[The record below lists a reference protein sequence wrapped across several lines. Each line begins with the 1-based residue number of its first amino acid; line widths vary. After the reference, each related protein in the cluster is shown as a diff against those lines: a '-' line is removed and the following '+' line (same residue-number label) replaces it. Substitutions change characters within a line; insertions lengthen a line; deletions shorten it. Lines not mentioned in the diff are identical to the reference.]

1 MLSTADVQHGV
12 KKFTPVSV
20 FALSMVLLGSL
31 VNKFPPEEENVVLG
45 RDFTCSQIPRRNL
58 SAEIT
63 PHNNYTADPVLPSFG
78 LAAISLVLPL
88 MPLVVPVLALRT
100 RGAQPSLEQ
109 HFVQGGDA
117 LVDLGQFEDLSMSA
131 RTELNKI
138 ALRFALQLFVGQA
151 SCYGSTELARHFI
164 LKPDLTFFEKCK
176 LQRNTCRNLENLGIL
191 VYRVGGNDTTSKV
204 PTLCQNPDIPDS
216 ALQES
221 LHSLPNTTSAIVGS
235 SLVMFVVGMW
245 MRRKIL
251 DYVGTVEK
259 KEEAKRVGAGI
270 SLIGRSAA
278 QRNALKEAEEETEAV
293 EEMQAKRNTRI
304 ETLLQE
310 TNPYFKIG
318 MLVLSLC
325 LLTVL
330 LVDRYR
336 QKRNTAYEIAGSV
349 ACGVVVQCLVN
360 VFYALKKD
368 SFA

>member
-1 MLSTADVQHGV
+1 MLSTADVQRGV

-88 MPLVVPVLALRT
+88 MPLVVPVLTLGA
-100 RGAQPSLEQ
+100 RGKSNTEQ
-109 HFVQGGDA
+109 HFVQSSNALGDP
-117 LVDLGQFEDLSMSA
+117 GQFEDLSLSA

-259 KEEAKRVGAGI
+259 KEEAKSVGAGI
-270 SLIGRSAA
+270 SLIGRLA
-278 QRNALKEAEEETEAV
+278 QRNSLKEAEEEAAAI
-293 EEMQAKRNTRI
+293 EEMQARRNSRI

>member
-20 FALSMVLLGSL
+20 FALSMVLLGAL
-31 VNKFPPEEENVVLG
+31 VNKFPPEEESVVLG
-45 RDFTCSQIPRRNL
+45 RDFTCSQFPKRNL
-58 SAEIT
+58 SAAVT
-63 PHNNYTADPVLPSFG
+63 PYNNYSVDPVLPSFG

-88 MPLVVPVLALRT
+88 MPLVVPVLALGV
-100 RGAQPSLEQ
+100 RGQPSPEH
-109 HFVQGGDA
+109 HFVQSGDA
-117 LVDLGQFEDLSMSA
+117 LGDPGNFEDLSLSA

-164 LKPDLTFFEKCK
+164 LKPDQTFFEKCK
-176 LQRNTCRNLENLGIL
+176 LQRTTCRNLENLGVL
-191 VYRVGGNDTTSKV
+191 VYRVGGNDTTSKL
-204 PTLCQNPDIPDS
+204 PTLCQNPDIPDTD
-216 ALQES
+216 LQES

-235 SLVMFVVGMW
+235 SLVMFVIGMW

-251 DYVGTVEK
+251 DYVGRVEK
-259 KEEAKRVGAGI
+259 NEEEKSVGVGI
-270 SLIGRSAA
+270 SLIGRGA
-278 QRNALKEAEEETEAV
+278 QRNTLKEAEEEAAAI
-293 EEMQAKRNTRI
+293 EEIQAKRNSRI

-336 QKRNTAYEIAGSV
+336 QKRNDAYEIAGSV